1 MNSMSPIMNKIMF
14 NIPVSLITVKL
25 IKVEDVTW
33 AKGLIKT
40 NGISSIQIL
49 VGNKDFLLN
58 DLNLRKNNN

>member
-1 MNSMSPIMNKIMF
+1 MNSMSPIMKKIMF

-33 AKGLIKT
+33 AKGLINT
-40 NGISSIQIL
+40 NGISSIKIL

-58 DLNLRKNNN
+58 DLNLLKNNN